1 LTGEIYLLDT
11 NIAGYILN
19 GKSSAARARFREAE
33 DRVICGVS
41 VITEAEAR
49 YGCARRPGATRL
61 REEVEN
67 FFRAVQIF
75 PWDSAAARSYAQ
87 LRAQL
92 QVMGRGL
99 AQMDMLIAAHAHA
112 LGAILVTRDAAFAQL
127 SEVLPIENWATDI

>member
-11 NIAGYILN
+11 NIAGYLLN
-19 GKSSAARARFREAE
+19 GKSSAARARFREME

-92 QVMGRGL
+92 QVLGRGL

>member
-61 REEVEN
+61 HEEVEN